1 MLVIYDD
8 HMARP
13 SKTIFNIAVAKARL
27 PELVRRAA
35 AGEEIVIARDN
46 RPVARLAPLAR
57 PEARKPGTARG
68 QVALAA
74 DFDATPKDFEDYLE

>member
-1 MLVIYDD
+1 MTRY
-8 HMARP
+8 ARVVV
-13 SKTIFNIAVAKARL
+13 NIATAKARL

-57 PEARKPGTARG
+57 PAARKAGTARG
-68 QVALAA
+68 QVVLAA
-74 DFDATPKDFEDYLE
+74 DFDATPRDFEGYLE

>member
-1 MLVIYDD
+1 
-8 HMARP
+8 MARHAR
-13 SKTIFNIAVAKARL
+13 IVVNIADAKARL

-57 PEARKPGTARG
+57 TAARIPGSARG
-68 QVALAA
+68 RVALAA
-74 DFDATPKDFEDYLE
+74 DFDVTPEDFEGYLK

>member
-1 MLVIYDD
+1 
-8 HMARP
+8 MARHARVVV
-13 SKTIFNIAVAKARL
+13 NIATAKARL

-35 AGEEIVIARDN
+35 AGEEIVIARDH

-57 PEARKPGTARG
+57 PPARKAGTARG

-74 DFDATPKDFEDYLE
+74 DFDATPKDFEGYLA